1 MADDTTVFVEDLQSL
16 SLILKII
23 EQFHLFAGLKLN
35 KNKTEAMWLGKWR
48 QSDAKPL
55 GLKWVNEVHSLGIFF
70 SYNTDYVAQK
80 NFTDKS
86 KSFKRIL
93 DLWSQRDLS
102 LLGKI
107 AILKS
112 LAFSMIT
119 YQCCSLDVPD
129 SFMNNI
135 NDIAYKFLW
144 SGKKDKIK
152 RLTMIANYN
161 NGGLK
166 MLDLKSFIIAQRIMW
181 IKRLARSTRAS
192 WKAFPEYIMN
202 ALAGLDTFNT
212 QINTK
217 SNVHNVTPFYWTIIK
232 SWNILK
238 KIDMNTIDPYE
249 IRKQWLWSNQFIK
262 INKLE
267 VSWKIWH
274 EKGINIIHDI
284 IDINGNF
291 KTIDNLRLVY
301 GLKCDFLK
309 YNSLKD
315 AIPKVWRDKLKTIK
329 ITENAISAEE
339 SLSIKTKK
347 GILPIKAIT
356 NKIVYWELIE
366 KIRVTPITKSQWIN
380 EFDLPDEKWEDIF
393 EIAKVIRDTKIRTFQ
408 YKLLFN
414 LIPCNSYLCKIG
426 KKDTDTCHF
435 CNAIDNIGHYFYE
448 CEATKTFWYNLQ
460 TWWNNMENDNIKI
473 TKELAMIGSIHE
485 KNKKERLNA
494 VLQLARWHI
503 YVEKLRINSPVLY
516 KFLCILKYKIKI
528 EKAIC
533 KNESQIKLYNK
544 LWLDIENHIT

>member
-1 MADDTTVFVEDLQSL
+1 
-16 SLILKII
+16 
-23 EQFHLFAGLKLN
+23 
-35 KNKTEAMWLGKWR
+35 
-48 QSDAKPL
+48 
-55 GLKWVNEVHSLGIFF
+55 
-70 SYNTDYVAQK
+70 
-80 NFTDKS
+80 
-86 KSFKRIL
+86 
-93 DLWSQRDLS
+93 
-102 LLGKI
+102 
-107 AILKS
+107 
-112 LAFSMIT
+112 
-119 YQCCSLDVPD
+119 
-129 SFMNNI
+129 MNNI

-152 RLTMIANYN
+152 RLTMIADYS

-356 NKIVYWELIE
+356 NKIIYWELIE

-414 LIPCNSYLCKIG
+414 LIPCNSYLLKIG
-426 KKDTDTCHF
+426 KKDTDICHF

-448 CEATKTFWYNLQ
+448 CDATKTFWHSLQ
-460 TWWNNMENDNIKI
+460 TWWNNMENDNIEI

-485 KNKKERLNA
+485 KSKKERLNA

-503 YVEKLRINSPVLY
+503 YVEKLRISQPVLY
-516 KFLCILKYKIKI
+516 KFLCK
-528 EKAIC
+528 
-533 KNESQIKLYNK
+533 
-544 LWLDIENHIT
+544 